1 MNKGD
6 LRKKYIN
13 FRKKLSLSEVDDMS
27 LKIAN
32 QALQLD
38 IWDFEFYHLFL
49 SISKQKEINTEY
61 LLQIIFGKD
70 ANAVVPKVRGEIL
83 EHFLLTDTTKLRL
96 SKWDIPEP
104 VNGIKIE
111 PSQIDVVFL
120 PLLAYDK
127 QGHRIG
133 YGKGF
138 YDKFLSNCRP
148 ESLKIGLSFFEPEA
162 EDIEVS
168 DHDIALDYCITP
180 ESIHKFKSN

>member
-1 MNKGD
+1 MNKED
-6 LRKKYIN
+6 LRKKYII
-13 FRKKLSLSEVDDMS
+13 FRKELSISEMDDMS

-49 SISKQKEINTEY
+49 SISNQKEINTEY

-70 ANAVVPKVRGEIL
+70 ANAVVPKVNGKTL
-83 EHFLLTDTTKLRL
+83 EHFLLTDTTKLKL

-104 VNGIKIE
+104 VKGIKIE
-111 PSQIDVVFL
+111 PNQIDVIFL

-127 QGHRIG
+127 QGNRIG

-138 YDKFLSNCRP
+138 YDKFLVDCRP
-148 ESLKIGLSFFEPEA
+148 ETLKIGLSFFEPE
-162 EDIEVS
+162 EENIEVS
-168 DHDIALDYCITP
+168 DHDVALDYCITP
-180 ESIHKFKSN
+180 ENIHKFKSN